1 MAGVLDSVN
10 QRTQLVGQNR
20 LELLMFRLQGDQVYG
35 INVFKVR
42 EVLQCPP
49 LTHIPNR
56 HRVVRGVAHIR
67 GGTIPVMDLGMAV
80 GQDPIDDP
88 QDSFVI
94 ITEYN
99 SAVQGFLVS
108 AVERIMNM
116 QWEDI
121 KAPPSGAGSQSYLT
135 AVTQIDDKLIDI
147 IDVEKVLTEISPMQ
161 DVVSDDVVDADLVN
175 AIGSKKVLTVDDSA
189 IARKQVKSCMD
200 ALGVS
205 VISFNNGRQALDYLK
220 GLADKGVDINDE
232 LLMVISDIEM
242 PEMDGYTLTT
252 EIRADS
258 RLSDLYIILHTS
270 LSGMFN
276 EAMVEKVGANSF
288 LSKFKPDELAATVQD
303 RARALM
309 DANVMPDVA
318 NTEIETSET
327 GTSE

>member
-1 MAGVLDSVN
+1 MPGVLDSVN

-20 LELLMFRLQGDQVYG
+20 LELLLFKLQGDQVYG

-42 EVLQCPP
+42 EVLQCPS

-80 GQDPIDDP
+80 GQKPIDDP
-88 QDSFVI
+88 EQCFVI

-99 SAVQGFLVS
+99 MAVQGFLVS
-108 AVERIMNM
+108 SVERIMNM
-116 QWEDI
+116 QWQDI

-135 AVTQIDDKLIDI
+135 AVTQIDDKLVDI
-147 IDVEKVLTEISPMQ
+147 IDVEKVLTEVSPMQ
-161 DVVSDDVVDADLVN
+161 DIISDGIVDEELID
-175 AIGSKKVLTVDDSA
+175 AIGTKKVLMVDDSA
-189 IARKQVKSCMD
+189 IARRQIKSCMD
-200 ALGVS
+200 ALGVE
-205 VISFNNGRQALDYLK
+205 VVSFNNGRQALDYLK
-220 GLADKGVDINDE
+220 DLVSTGTDIKDE

-258 RLSDLYIILHTS
+258 RLSDLYVILHTS

-288 LSKFKPDELAATVQD
+288 LSKFKPDELAAAVQD
-303 RARALM
+303 RARAHV
-309 DANVMPDVA
+309 DAIGA
-318 NTEIETSET
+318 TE
-327 GTSE
+327 